1 MAKGDEI
8 TTKFKVDISDLKKGI
23 TDATNQIKLAD
34 ATFKAATAG
43 MDDWTKST
51 EGLKAKLTQLDSTL
65 SAQKSK
71 LENYTEQ
78 LKRQQDAY
86 AENGKRIET
95 IKAQLAQLAEQGVS
109 KTSAEYKKLET
120 ALASCEKEQ
129 ENNDK
134 SINKLKI
141 SVIEQ
146 QGAINKTTA
155 DIGKYET
162 ALNSLDSEMQD
173 ADSSTDELNKSMK
186 ETKGAAEDASDGFT
200 VMKGALANLVSA
212 GIQKAIEGLKN
223 LVTSSYEAWQSYDEG
238 ADTIIAATG
247 ATGEAA
253 DELMGVYENVAKNV
267 RGSFEDIGTAVGEV
281 NTRFGST
288 GGELQTLSEKFL
300 KFADINGLDVKT
312 AIDNTQSALAAF
324 GLGAEDA
331 GNLMDVLNKAGQDT
345 GVSLDTLTQ
354 QLISNAP
361 ALREMG
367 MNASDSAFFIA
378 NLSKNGVDAS
388 SVMSGMKKALAN
400 AAAEGKPMSEAM
412 AEIESSIKNASSST
426 DAITLATELFGAKA
440 GPAIATAVREGK
452 LSFEDF
458 GTSLTDFQGNIETTY
473 DAMQDGPDKVALAMQ
488 NLKLEAA
495 KVFDAFLQEH
505 GPQIEEMVN
514 NFTENILPKV
524 TEVLSA
530 ILDGVSWF
538 IDNLP
543 TLTGLIASAAAG
555 LAAYF
560 AYTTAIKVM
569 KEGWMALEIV
579 QKAVTAAQTLM
590 NAAMNANPIGIIIGL
605 ISALVAAFI
614 YFWNTSEDFRKFWI
628 DLWENIKEAVS
639 KAWKAIT
646 KWFSEAWDKIKDIWG
661 NVGKWFSD
669 IWDKIKKA
677 FSKIDSW
684 MGDKFGAAWDAVK
697 LPWKTAVNYFKM
709 IWENI
714 KLIFSVVKD
723 VLSGD
728 FKGAWE
734 GIKKIWD
741 NVADFFKGIWDSV
754 KNIFAPVGD
763 WFKEKFT
770 AAKEGIQ
777 NAWAKTKDWAN
788 EKWNGIK
795 DAFSKV
801 DSWMSDK
808 FGGAWTAIKEQWKG
822 VIDWFK
828 MIWENIKLI
837 FSVVKDVLSG
847 DFSGA
852 WEGIKQIWQNVGNW
866 FSDRWE
872 GIKNVFKDTKNW
884 FSDKFGAA
892 WTAIKEKFSPITKWF
907 QGIWDGIK
915 KIFEPVGTWF
925 GDTFDKVK
933 TAIKAPLNA
942 VIKGINK
949 VIRGLNSLSIKVPD
963 WVPGMG
969 GKTWGFN
976 IGEIPELAQGGVLR
990 RGQMGLLE
998 GSGAEAVVPLERNKA
1013 WINAVT
1019 NELMEQLQAKGI
1031 LAGSSSNISNARDYN
1046 FTQIINAPKQPSRI
1060 ELYRQTRNLLAYANA
1075 TGGE

>member
-78 LKRQQDAY
+78 LKRQENAY
-86 AENGKRIET
+86 EENGKRIAT
-95 IKAQLAQLAEQGVS
+95 LKAQLADLAEQGVS
-109 KTSAEYKKLET
+109 KSSAEYKKLENS
-120 ALASCEKEQ
+120 LASCEKEQ
-129 ENNDK
+129 TNNEK

-155 DIGKYET
+155 DIGKYGN
-162 ALNSLDSEMQD
+162 ALDSLESEMQN
-173 ADSSTDELNKSMK
+173 ADSSTDDLNKSLK

-223 LVTSSYEAWQSYDEG
+223 LVSSSYEAWQSYDEG

-253 DELMGVYENVAKNV
+253 DELIGVYENVAKNV
-267 RGSFEDIGTAVGEV
+267 RGSFEDIGAAVGEV

-300 KFADINGLDVKT
+300 KFADINGMDVKT

-331 GNLMDVLNKAGQDT
+331 GNLIDVLNKAGQDT

-354 QLISNAP
+354 QLVANAP
-361 ALREMG
+361 ALQEMG

-412 AEIESSIKNASSST
+412 KEIEASIKDASSST
-426 DAITLATELFGAKA
+426 DAITIATELFGAKA
-440 GPAIATAVREGK
+440 GPAIATAVRDGK
-452 LSFEDF
+452 LSFEEF
-458 GTSLTDFQGNIETTY
+458 GTTLTDFQGNVETTY

-530 ILDGVSWF
+530 ILDGVNWF
-538 IDNLP
+538 IEKLP
-543 TLTGLIASAAAG
+543 VLTGLLASAAAG

-560 AYTTAIKVM
+560 AYTTAITVM

-579 QKAVTAAQTLM
+579 QKAVTAAQWLM

-605 ISALVAAFI
+605 IAALVAAFI
-614 YFWNTSEDFRKFWI
+614 YFWNTSEEFRQFWI

-639 KAWKAIT
+639 KAWEAIT
-646 KWFSEAWDKIKDIWG
+646 KWFSEAWDKIKEIWG
-661 NVGKWFSD
+661 NVGEWF
-669 IWDKIKKA
+669 KEK
-677 FSKIDSW
+677 
-684 MGDKFGAAWDAVK
+684 
-697 LPWKTAVNYFKM
+697 
-709 IWENI
+709 
-714 KLIFSVVKD
+714 
-723 VLSGD
+723 
-728 FKGAWE
+728 WE
-734 GIKKIWD
+734 GIKEAFG
-741 NVADFFKGIWDSV
+741 NVKE
-754 KNIFAPVGD
+754 
-763 WFKEKFT
+763 WFTEKFT

-777 NAWAKTKDWAN
+777 NAWAKTKDWAA
-788 EKWNGIK
+788 EKWKGIQ

-801 DSWMSDK
+801 DSWMGDK
-808 FGGAWTAIKEQWKG
+808 FGGAWTAIKEHWKG

-852 WEGIKQIWQNVGNW
+852 WEGIKQIWKNVGNW
-866 FSDRWE
+866 FKERWE
-872 GIKNVFKDTKNW
+872 GIKNVFKDTKTW
-884 FSDKFGAA
+884 FSDKFNSAV
-892 WTAIKEKFSPITKWF
+892 TAIKEKFKPVTKFFSDTWE
-907 QGIWDGIK
+907 GIK
-915 KIFEPVGTWF
+915 KIFKPVGDFFTK
-925 GDTFDKVK
+925 TFDKVK

-942 VIKGINK
+942 VIKAINK
-949 VIRGLNSLSIKVPD
+949 VISGLNKLQIDIPD
-963 WVPGMG
+963 WVPGVG
-969 GKTWGFN
+969 GKTFGFN
-976 IGEIPELAQGGVLR
+976 ISKIPELAQGGVLR

-1013 WINAVT
+1013 WISAVT
-1019 NELMEQLQAKGI
+1019 NELMQQLQAKGI
-1031 LAGSSSNISNARDYN
+1031 LNGVASSVSNARDYN